1 MLYLEKTTEEQRS
14 RYDKLLVMMGALSNL
29 FSDNEK
35 PFLHYRV
42 TENLFCRCLDAK
54 NLSRSDVTA
63 DAKKDNIGIG
73 IKTWIDSNIQK
84 IAEFDKLRSEYA
96 GKNDEEMIKIVATF
110 RNERIEFTKRT
121 YDLESMIYH
130 CLIREKGAIKIAECP
145 LDPIDIDRIHNISRR
160 GKNTILFTD
169 GHNNYQFSTS
179 KSTLYKNFSDISI
192 VKTLPVKILD
202 DPYSLLENK
211 LMGEIERLERV
222 IAPENRFEDVVYLPL
237 YSVQNGQKIVMP
249 KSGLNLRLAGGRARN
264 PYEVYIRVPAEFNR
278 LYRNFFP
285 PSDQPF
291 DLTLPDGKVLSVKIC
306 QENDKALLSNPNE
319 ALGHW
324 LIDDVFKI
332 SPDKPITYEM
342 LEKFGIDSVKFTKDK
357 TTNKYSIDFAKTD
370 SYENFMGRDVNAE
383 LTESE
388 D

>member
-1 MLYLEKTTEEQRS
+1 
-14 RYDKLLVMMGALSNL
+14 
-29 FSDNEK
+29 
-35 PFLHYRV
+35 
-42 TENLFCRCLDAK
+42 
-54 NLSRSDVTA
+54 
-63 DAKKDNIGIG
+63 
-73 IKTWIDSNIQK
+73 
-84 IAEFDKLRSEYA
+84 
-96 GKNDEEMIKIVATF
+96 
-110 RNERIEFTKRT
+110 
-121 YDLESMIYH
+121 
-130 CLIREKGAIKIAECP
+130 
-145 LDPIDIDRIHNISRR
+145 
-160 GKNTILFTD
+160 
-169 GHNNYQFSTS
+169 
-179 KSTLYKNFSDISI
+179 
-192 VKTLPVKILD
+192 
-202 DPYSLLENK
+202 
-211 LMGEIERLERV
+211 
-222 IAPENRFEDVVYLPL
+222 
-237 YSVQNGQKIVMP
+237 MP

-370 SYENFMGRDVNAE
+370 SYENFMGHDVNAE